1 MLKAMDRPMPEGRFK
16 DKGLPASLTL
26 KEWLMIVEHFR
37 WGCAFCDGKFESIE
51 HVVRIADGGG
61 TTADNC
67 VPACLD
73 CNQLHGVVLG
83 RLERVKL
90 ALAEL

>member
-1 MLKAMDRPMPEGRFK
+1 MLKAMDRPMPEWRFK

-51 HVVRIADGGG
+51 HVV
-61 TTADNC
+61 
-67 VPACLD
+67 
-73 CNQLHGVVLG
+73 
-83 RLERVKL
+83 
-90 ALAEL
+90 LAEL